1 MKIVTYLKSRKVVW
15 SPLVFIGLI
24 AKRFVKELEC
34 RVIFDTKTPLLSF
47 AAYAVLKG
55 QSIILSAECQAF
67 FSFIS

>member
-34 RVIFDTKTPLLSF
+34 RVIFETKTPLLSI
-47 AAYAVLKG
+47 AANAVL
-55 QSIILSAECQAF
+55 
-67 FSFIS
+67 